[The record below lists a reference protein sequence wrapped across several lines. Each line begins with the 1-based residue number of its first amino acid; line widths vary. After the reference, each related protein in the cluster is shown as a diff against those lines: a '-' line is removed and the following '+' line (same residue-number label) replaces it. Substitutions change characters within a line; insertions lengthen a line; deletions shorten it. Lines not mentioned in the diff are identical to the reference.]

1 MRTNQIGTF
10 RGIPVQVHWGAAA
23 IAIFFGLAV
32 STGVLP
38 ALAPGAGDAAY
49 LLGGLLSGVGLLGS
63 IFIHEAAHAVVAV
76 HYGVPVKSIT
86 LWLLGGVAQLEKEA
100 PSPAAEARIA
110 GSGPLTSVVV
120 GAALLATGFGMN
132 VIGLSPVLGATLL
145 WLGGLNVVLAVFNI
159 LPGAPLDGGRL
170 LHAWLWKRSGSRAR
184 ATAGASKAGRFL
196 GIAVGFFG
204 LTQVFSG
211 NLGGLWTAAI
221 GWFLYAAAG
230 QEAIAGKLTD
240 ALDGKTMGDIM
251 APLPKTVTDWSLV
264 SDLLTRPER
273 PERLMAVD
281 FGGSP
286 TAVVTLPELARA
298 AAANKDGDSELR
310 LRDLS
315 LSKLVRIPADR
326 AAGDVVR
333 QQGTRFIVTIDDA
346 PVGVVTNTEVDRA
359 VFLHRLAAHET
370 PVDEHPLQA
379 A

>member
-10 RGIPVQVHWGAAA
+10 RGIPVQANWGAAA

-32 STGVLP
+32 ATGVLP
-38 ALAPGAGDAAY
+38 TLAPEATDAAY
-49 LLGGLLSGVGLLGS
+49 FLGGLLAGFGLLGS

-76 HYGVPVKSIT
+76 RYGVPVKSIT

-100 PSPAAEARIA
+100 PTPAAEARIA
-110 GSGPLTSVVV
+110 GVGPLTSVIVGVV
-120 GAALLATGFGMN
+120 LLTVGFGMD
-132 VIGLSPVLGATLL
+132 VIGVAPALGATLL
-145 WLGGLNVVLAVFNI
+145 WLGGLNMLLAVFNV

-170 LHAWLWKRSGSRAR
+170 LHAWLWNRSGSRAR

-196 GIAVGFFG
+196 GIAVGIVG
-204 LTQVFSG
+204 LAQLFSG

-221 GWFLYAAAG
+221 GWFLYTAAG
-230 QEAIAGKLTD
+230 QEAIAGRLAA
-240 ALDGKTMGDIM
+240 ALDGKTMSDIM
-251 APLPKTVTDWSLV
+251 SPLPKTVTDWSLV
-264 SDLLTRPER
+264 SDLLSRPER

-298 AAANKDGDSELR
+298 AAGNRTNDAELR

-315 LSKLVRIPADR
+315 LPQLVRISADSD
-326 AAGDVVR
+326 AASMLR

-346 PVGVVTNTEVDRA
+346 PVGVVTSTEVDRT
-359 VFLHRLAAHET
+359 VFLHRLAASEAT
-370 PVDEHPLQA
+370 VDAHPPWA